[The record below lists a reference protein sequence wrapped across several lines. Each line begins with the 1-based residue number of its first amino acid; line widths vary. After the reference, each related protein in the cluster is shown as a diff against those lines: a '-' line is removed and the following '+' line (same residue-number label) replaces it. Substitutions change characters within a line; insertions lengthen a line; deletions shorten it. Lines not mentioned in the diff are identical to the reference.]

1 MTTMPADPTSRPW
14 RRYLRFSVRGLIVL
28 VLLIGLGLGWFVRSA
43 RIQREAVAAI
53 LAAGGYVSYESEVPG
68 GAVLSASKP
77 WTRRWLM
84 NFFGI
89 DYFDHVTAV
98 SFDSYATAPDLAMV
112 HVGRLGQLTFLALDE
127 SAVSRTELAQ
137 LKGLTSLS
145 ELNLSHTQVTDAD
158 LVHLTGL
165 TALEELWLEHTQ
177 VSDAGLVHLKGL
189 TSLKYLRLSHTKIT
203 GTGLIHL
210 KGLVNLEV
218 LDVSG
223 SPVTDAG
230 LEHLKGLTDLG
241 ELELSGTKV
250 TRAGFEML
258 KQELSSTSVVP

>member
-1 MTTMPADPTSRPW
+1 MTELVRPVAYPW
-14 RRYLRFSVRGLIVL
+14 RRYVRFSVRGLMVL
-28 VLLIGLGLGWFVRSA
+28 TLLIGVWMGWIVRSA

-53 LAAGGYVSYESEVPG
+53 LAAGGSVSYESKVRG
-68 GAVLSASKP
+68 GVVLPATKS

-84 NFFGI
+84 DFLGI

-98 SFDSYATAPDLAMV
+98 AFDSYATAPDAAMV

-127 SAVSRTELAQ
+127 SAVSRTGLAQ

-145 ELNLSHTQVTDAD
+145 ELNLSNTQVTDAD

-189 TSLKYLRLSHTKIT
+189 TGLKYLRLSHTKIT
-203 GTGLIHL
+203 GTGLLHL
-210 KGLVNLEV
+210 KGLVNLQV

-230 LEHLKGLTDLG
+230 LEHLKGLTELG
-241 ELELSGTKV
+241 ELDLSGTKV
-250 TRAGFEML
+250 TGAGFEFL
-258 KQELSSTSVVP
+258 KQELSSTSVVH